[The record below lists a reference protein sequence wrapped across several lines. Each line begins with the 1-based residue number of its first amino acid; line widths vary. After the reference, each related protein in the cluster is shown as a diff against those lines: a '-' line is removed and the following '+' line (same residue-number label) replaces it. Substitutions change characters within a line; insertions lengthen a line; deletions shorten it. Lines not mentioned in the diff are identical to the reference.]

1 MSVLWKKYRNIK
13 FTNFIYWALFI
24 YVVAALVWWFVS
36 LEMQNK
42 DRLSYETATL
52 NSQFINNKLAY
63 DAAINSVTVSY
74 KRRMAKHISEGL
86 AFLIVIIIGA
96 FFVYRAIKKQLNLNR
111 QQQNFIMAVTHE
123 LKTPIA
129 ISKLNIETLQKR
141 QLEEPQKQ
149 KLLQNT
155 LTEIHRL
162 NDLATNILVISQ
174 IESKNYRLK
183 KEQINLSE
191 IVKNL
196 IIDMQSQF
204 AYRLIEGSITN
215 NVYINGDSLML
226 KLVVSNL
233 IDNAIK
239 YSPKNEPILVELTGN
254 KLYVKDYGN
263 GITEG
268 DKKNV
273 FQKFYRAGNENTRTS
288 KGTGLGLYLCKK
300 ILNDH
305 NATIEITNNTPNGSI
320 FVITFKI

>member
-13 FTNFIYWALFI
+13 FTNFVYWALFI

-36 LEMQNK
+36 LEIQNK
-42 DRLSYETATL
+42 ERLVYETESLQTQKL
-52 NSQFINNKLAY
+52 NNPVAYTYAIDTINGAY
-63 DAAINSVTVSY
+63 N
-74 KRRMAKHISEGL
+74 RRKAKHISEGL
-86 AFLIVIIIGA
+86 TFLVVIIIGA

-141 QLEEPQKQ
+141 QLEEVQKQ

-155 LTEIHRL
+155 LKEMHRL

-183 KEQINLSE
+183 KEQINLSD
-191 IVKNL
+191 IVNNL
-196 IIDMQSQF
+196 VIDMQSQF
-204 AYRLIEGSITN
+204 ANRLIENKIAN
-215 NVYINGDSLML
+215 NIYINGDALML

-239 YSPKNEPILVELTGN
+239 YSPKNEPILVELSAN
-254 KLYVKDYGN
+254 KLYVKDFGT
-263 GITEG
+263 GILEE

-273 FQKFYRAGNENTRTS
+273 FQKFYRAGNEITRTS

>member
-1 MSVLWKKYRNIK
+1 MAAFWKKYWNSKSTNIV
-13 FTNFIYWALFI
+13 YWALFI
-24 YVVAALVWWFVS
+24 YVIAALVWWFIS
-36 LEMQNK
+36 LEIQNEE
-42 DRLSYETATL
+42 RLNYETSTL
-52 NSQFINNKLAY
+52 KSQLINNPVAY
-63 DAAINSVTVSY
+63 ETSINTINESY

-86 AFLIVIIIGA
+86 VFLIVIIIGA
-96 FFVYRAIKKQLNLNR
+96 FFVYRAIKKQLNLNI

-129 ISKLNIETLQKR
+129 ISKLNIETLQLR

-155 LTEIHRL
+155 LKEMHRL

-183 KEQINLSE
+183 KEQINISVVIE
-191 IVKNL
+191 NL
-196 IIDMQSQF
+196 LTDMESQF
-204 AYRLIEGSITN
+204 TNRVISKNIEQDIL
-215 NVYINGDSLML
+215 VYGDPLML
-226 KLVVSNL
+226 KLVISNL

-239 YSPKNEPILVELTGN
+239 YSNKTEPIFVELN
-254 KLYVKDYGN
+254 EKKLLVKDH
-263 GITEG
+263 GIGINDT

-305 NATIEITNNTPNGSI
+305 NATIDITNNTPNGSI
-320 FVITFKI
+320 FAVTFKL